1 MVEPLTIDKDQ
12 RIPYAMELMEKKN
25 YDRLVVVQDGDVIG
39 IITFAD
45 IADRLGVSKVV
56 AVSIGRLHV
65 SSAMSDTVISV
76 LETDDLTQVA
86 NLMIERGMSGCPVL
100 NKEGKLVGLITKK
113 QITQL
118 VEKFTDIK
126 VDAMMTTEGIL
137 TVNPAER
144 LVKARLEMLNGGY
157 SGLPV
162 TDGRRVLGLL
172 TERTVANAMARFS
185 SEVPDKHRSNQIRL
199 LRVVDAMIQQPP
211 LVPQGASIADAAKMM
226 LESGLS
232 ALPVVGDGNVLV
244 GIISATDFTR
254 FASNKFK
261 IPEKGE

>member
-1 MVEPLTIDKDQ
+1 
-12 RIPYAMELMEKKN
+12 
-25 YDRLVVVQDGDVIG
+25 
-39 IITFAD
+39 
-45 IADRLGVSKVV
+45 
-56 AVSIGRLHV
+56 
-65 SSAMSDTVISV
+65 MSDTVITVQES
-76 LETDDLTQVA
+76 DDVTQVA
-86 NLMIERGMSGCPVL
+86 SLMVERGMSGCPVL

-126 VDAMMTTEGIL
+126 VDSMMTTEGLI

-172 TERTVANAMARFS
+172 TERTVAEIMARFS
-185 SEVPDKHRSNQIRL
+185 SEVPDKHRANQIRQ

-211 LVPQGASIADAAKMM
+211 LVQQGASVGEAAKMM
-226 LESGLS
+226 LESGLN
-232 ALPVVGDGNVLV
+232 ALPVVGEGNILL

-261 IPEKGE
+261 IHENGD

>member
-1 MVEPLTIDKDQ
+1 MVEPITIDKDQ
-12 RIPYAMELMEKKN
+12 RLPYAMELMEKKN
-25 YDRLVVVQDGDVIG
+25 YDRLVVVQDGEIIG
-39 IITFAD
+39 ILTYAD
-45 IADRLGVSKVV
+45 IADRLGVGKVV

-65 SSAMSDTVISV
+65 SSAMSDTVITV
-76 LETDDLTQVA
+76 LETDDITTVA

-100 NKEGKLVGLITKK
+100 NRDGKLVGLITKK
-113 QITQL
+113 QITEL
-118 VEKFTDIK
+118 VRKFTDIK
-126 VDAMMTTEGIL
+126 VDEIMTKEGLL

-172 TERTVANAMARFS
+172 TERTVAEAMARFS
-185 SEVPDKHRSNQIRL
+185 TEVPDKHRANQIRL

-211 LVPQGASIADAAKMM
+211 LIQQGDSISDAANVM
-226 LESGLS
+226 LETGLS
-232 ALPVVGDGNVLV
+232 ALPVVGEGNTLV
-244 GIISATDFTR
+244 GIISATDFTH

-261 IPEKGE
+261 IPENGE